1 MSKTILVVDDKANV
15 RTLVHD
21 YLAEQ
26 GFHVVMA
33 DSGQNALY
41 TARHEKPD
49 LILLDIMMPEMDGF
63 EFIRLYRKESETP
76 IILLTARLEESDKV
90 VGLELGADDYI
101 TKPFGMRELVARVR
115 TVLRRVAKAPAP
127 SQVLRAAEVV
137 LDRDTHSVTVADRA
151 VRLTPSEFD
160 LLAVLM
166 SSPGRVY
173 SRMDLLRELE
183 GTSFEGVARTI
194 DQHIRNLRTKI
205 EADPAHPRYVETVF
219 GVGYRFAA
227 R

>member
-1 MSKTILVVDDKANV
+1 VVV
-15 RTLVHD
+15 
-21 YLAEQ
+21 
-26 GFHVVMA
+26 A
-33 DSGQNALY
+33 DNGQNALY
-41 TARHEKPD
+41 AARHEKPD

-63 EFIRLYRKESETP
+63 EFIRAYRKESETP
-76 IILLTARLEESDKV
+76 IVLLTARLDESDKV
-90 VGLELGADDYI
+90 VGLELGADDYV
-101 TKPFGMRELVARVR
+101 TKPFSMRELLARVR
-115 TVLRRVAKAPAP
+115 TVLRRSGKTPEP
-127 SQVLRAAEVV
+127 SQVLRAADIV
-137 LDRDTHSVTVADRA
+137 LDRENHSVSVADHP

-160 LLAVLM
+160 LLAVLI

-219 GVGYRFAA
+219 GVGYRFATG
-227 R
+227 